1 MGRQLKQSVNVFHNF
16 ILYLLLP
23 IQKKRKKCL
32 ELLNIVYYRR
42 LKAFKMKTESR
53 ECETSQ
59 FHTPGFK
66 SRSSLHSS

>member
-42 LKAFKMKTESR
+42 LKAFKIEN
-53 ECETSQ
+53 
-59 FHTPGFK
+59 
-66 SRSSLHSS
+66 